1 MEEEFQQMLSDGT
14 DDNDFPITVL
24 MVDDQEIIAK
34 SVQRMLQDESDIQFR
49 YCQNSVQAIQVAKS
63 EKPSVIL
70 QDLVMPDLDG
80 MTLIR
85 YYRACKEL
93 EDVPIIVMS
102 AKEEPEI
109 KAKTFALGANDYIVK
124 LPAKSELIARIRY
137 HSKGY
142 IALQQRNQAYRSLQ
156 VRNQFIRE
164 VFGRYVTEEVVNSI
178 IGSPQGLEPG
188 GKTQRISIMMSDLRG
203 FTALSE
209 RLAPEDIVAI
219 LNNYLSAM
227 TDTIVQFNGTIDE
240 FTGDGILVFF
250 GAPIWSEDHAT
261 KATACAIAMQKKM
274 IEVNRWNND
283 RGFPKLDMGI
293 GINTGEVVVGNI
305 GSEKRMKYGA
315 VGQNINLAARIESY
329 TTGGMVLISEDTKKG
344 VGDILNIKDV
354 LEVMPKGINT
364 PINIYDVIGIEGNH
378 QLQLEHYEVKYTEL
392 ENKIQV
398 QFNIIKGDDIEDGFH
413 TGVLTHLGN
422 DNKQAQIMSESEL
435 PMYTNI
441 VIGIRHHDGSFMEDK
456 LYAKI
461 GKKTETGHLGLSFTS
476 VSETSASKIGNLA
489 GAFSQGPEH

>member
-1 MEEEFQQMLSDGT
+1 
-14 DDNDFPITVL
+14 
-24 MVDDQEIIAK
+24 
-34 SVQRMLQDESDIQFR
+34 
-49 YCQNSVQAIQVAKS
+49 
-63 EKPSVIL
+63 L

-102 AKEEPEI
+102 AKEGPEI
-109 KAKTFALGANDYIVK
+109 KAKTFALGANDFIVK

-137 HSKGY
+137 HSEGY
-142 IALQQRNQAYRSLQ
+142 IALQQRNQAYSSLQ
-156 VRNQFIRE
+156 VRNKFIRE
-164 VFGRYVTEEVVNSI
+164 VFGRYVTEEVVNRI

-188 GKTQRISIMMSDLRG
+188 GKAHFISIMMRDLRG

-219 LNNYLSAM
+219 LNNYFSAM

-250 GAPIWSEDHAT
+250 GAPVWSEDHAT

-283 RGFPKLDMGI
+283 RGFPELDMRI
-293 GINTGEVVVGNI
+293 GINTAEVLVGNI

-315 VGQNINLAARIESY
+315 VGQNINLAGRIESY
-329 TTGGMVLISEDTKKG
+329 TTGGTVLISEDTKND

-364 PINIYDVIGIEGNH
+364 PIDIYDVIGIRENH
-378 QLQLEHYEVKYTEL
+378 RLQLEHNEVKYT
-392 ENKIQV
+392 
-398 QFNIIKGDDIEDGFH
+398 D
-413 TGVLTHLGN
+413 
-422 DNKQAQIMSESEL
+422 S
-435 PMYTNI
+435 
-441 VIGIRHHDGSFMEDK
+441 
-456 LYAKI
+456 
-461 GKKTETGHLGLSFTS
+461 KTRFRCSST
-476 VSETSASKIGNLA
+476 
-489 GAFSQGPEH
+489 